1 YGITVVLQNDRLAH
15 RLPLRKSRQCEP
27 QLESLWDNRSSSEHS
42 VVILSSVRESGHKR
56 IKEKNLAQLAKET
69 KLSYT
74 ILVQAT
80 VDRQNK
86 YQMCDRKNTYKLLPT
101 KRDMY
106 TSERPTPIT
115 FFEKFDFSSKKK
127 GVSNWYSALSES
139 LKIYK
144 NDPKLTEIKQNYEK
158 GYYKQSINDYFRQ
171 SERARTLEEE
181 KTSIDKTLTNKTG
194 NAIRKCIHDLLP
206 EETGDQKFSKK
217 PCLRE
222 SNQNINQ
229 ENNDFCLASS
239 DPDLEYFN
247 AQELLD
253 KKERHK
259 LCYSWE
265 NVINQIDFRAVSK
278 DDSYNLSS
286 EFRNFQKSTIEQ
298 VKKNPIL
305 CYKKDI
311 EKILSLSNII
321 LIENIKPSFL
331 NFSQTIWDQICRR
344 KSPSSLPSVANNLAL
359 EYSSMIN
366 SFTPLN
372 DIQDAWCNNFS
383 KITGL
388 TDRDKDKFC
397 QTQII
402 FRNFSKNVNTN
413 NEDTF
418 VHETLHDLLKE
429 IFRDST
435 FELICES
442 LVSKNRRSNSSDKEN
457 YRGEKPDFK
466 VVTNTKEEILFGEV
480 KTKDS
485 RSLLINKDLI
495 KLSNF
500 QSGALDELIKKYANK
515 IGLASFGIWVSG
527 PRIRIYEMDLNYDG
541 MYRMFLMANVV
552 TPMERAQFLSLIPV
566 LEALYNI
573 KDRISEVLEVIVSDT
588 PASSPRST
596 YVRMPTPP
604 PKLEP
609 SPIKDISPL
618 IKSHSDEEKGI
629 TSNPLPEIEHISSQA
644 QRGKSLDSS
653 ESSME
658 PETSTTS
665 LP

>member
-1 YGITVVLQNDRLAH
+1 
-15 RLPLRKSRQCEP
+15 
-27 QLESLWDNRSSSEHS
+27 
-42 VVILSSVRESGHKR
+42 
-56 IKEKNLAQLAKET
+56 
-69 KLSYT
+69 
-74 ILVQAT
+74 
-80 VDRQNK
+80 
-86 YQMCDRKNTYKLLPT
+86 
-101 KRDMY
+101 
-106 TSERPTPIT
+106 SERPTPIT
-115 FFEKFDFSSKKK
+115 FFEKFDFSSKKE

-144 NDPKLTEIKQNYEK
+144 KDPKLTEIKQNYEK

-194 NAIRKCIHDLLP
+194 NAIRKRIHDLLP

-222 SNQNINQ
+222 SNQKINQ

-253 KKERHK
+253 KKG
-259 LCYSWE
+259 
-265 NVINQIDFRAVSK
+265 ID
-278 DDSYNLSS
+278 
-286 EFRNFQKSTIEQ
+286 
-298 VKKNPIL
+298 
-305 CYKKDI
+305 
-311 EKILSLSNII
+311 LSNAGKARP
-321 LIENIKPSFL
+321 LCTNHNLE
-331 NFSQTIWDQICRR
+331 
-344 KSPSSLPSVANNLAL
+344 SPSSLPSVANNLAL

-366 SFTPLN
+366 SFTLLN

-402 FRNFSKNVNTN
+402 FRNFSKIVNTN

-429 IFRDST
+429 IFRRTAKVLFPKIDAPT
-435 FELICES
+435 VRTRKIT
-442 LVSKNRRSNSSDKEN
+442 
-457 YRGEKPDFK
+457 GEKPDFK

-500 QSGALDELIKKYANK
+500 QSGALDELIKKYGNK

-552 TPMERAQFLSLIPV
+552 TSMERAQFLSLIPV

-573 KDRISEVLEVIVSDT
+573 KDRISEVLE
-588 PASSPRST
+588 
-596 YVRMPTPP
+596 
-604 PKLEP
+604 EP
-609 SPIKDISPL
+609 SPTKDISPL
-618 IKSHSDEEKGI
+618 IKSHSDEEKVSTLSTPESLDPKTVKKLWDRDQNKSQDKTSQSHKKNGTENIAQVIADGI
-629 TSNPLPEIEHISSQA
+629 QNNIISDSVTEISATAHRQNSDTISLLDLAQLFDKATNAEYYAMKANQDETLCWINYGSEFVVQYNDLVKNSKGKIGEKKAKGIIYDKILEHLIIIREKRSKEMGIQLPEIL
-644 QRGKSLDSS
+644 RR
-653 ESSME
+653 
-658 PETSTTS
+658 
-665 LP
+665 